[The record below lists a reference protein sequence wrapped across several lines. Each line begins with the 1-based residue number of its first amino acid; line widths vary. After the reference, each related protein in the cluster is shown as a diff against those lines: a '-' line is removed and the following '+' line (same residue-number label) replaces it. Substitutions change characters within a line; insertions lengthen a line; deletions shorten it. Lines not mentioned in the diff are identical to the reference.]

1 MNACILVVDDDPEIV
16 GAIAITLER
25 EGYRVLRAYDGMEAL
40 DLALDPAVRLI
51 LIDVMMPKLDGLSAL
66 LRIREKRNLPV
77 IVLSAKSEDTDKILG
92 LSMGADDYVTKP
104 FNPQELAARVR
115 SQLRRYTLLGDVHAE
130 ERQGLIVNGRLT
142 YDPDR
147 RELRAD
153 GEAVKLTATET
164 KIVDL
169 LMRNP
174 GRIFPAEEIYRRVWD
189 GEGGLR
195 LRKHGD
201 GPHPAHSGKIELNP
215 KEPDY
220 IKVVWGIG
228 YENGT
233 ARDLTKVWNNLWP
246 GRSGRL

>member
-1 MNACILVVDDDPEIV
+1 MNDCILVVDDDPEIV

-130 ERQGLIVNGRLT
+130 ERRGLIVNGRLT

-153 GEAVKLTATET
+153 GEVVRLTATET

-174 GRIFPAEEIYRRVWD
+174 GRVFPAEEIYRRVWD
-189 GEGGLR
+189 EEAAYACENTVMVHIR
-195 LRKHGD
+195 RIRE
-201 GPHPAHSGKIELNP
+201 KIELNP

-228 YENGT
+228 YKMEQHGT
-233 ARDLTKVWNNLWP
+233 
-246 GRSGRL
+246 